1 MHKRELERFLK
12 ERIGLDRSVLCD
24 FTITAI
30 DSGKLEQ
37 AVKQKGQY
45 ASLIY
50 DEKSPIKLKDG
61 SRIRELIVKDQRIGK
76 LTVSFKSN
84 NLQEGQERI
93 QSKLEMM
100 VSGDLNNLQ
109 NLTAGEY
116 LFRIEEVFELLNRVY
131 GISADYST
139 ITIKQLEINATFF
152 LDEPY
157 ERYKYAILMMIRNV
171 PQKRY
176 KSGSGGA
183 VKYMSW
189 SEADRKTNTDQ
200 LETAVVKN
208 STTELKI
215 YNKAK
220 HLKDIGVLPEE
231 LSDASIMRIE
241 YRIKERAIKSAF
253 KDTYATSL
261 TDEAIQK
268 VFLKYFN
275 RDVIQQYRRWK
286 AENHKQLMELTQK
299 HRHMNQQWTGSF
311 LRECRQYEATHSLPI
326 LFDIEDMKSV
336 IRELEPKT
344 GRNANRKFNQFKK
357 QSIYESDLVGNTA
370 RIEEIIRKITN
381 MKTEYPEDM
390 RQ

>member
-24 FTITAI
+24 LTITAI

-152 LDEPY
+152 LDEPC
-157 ERYKYAILMMIRNV
+157 
-171 PQKRY
+171 
-176 KSGSGGA
+176 
-183 VKYMSW
+183 
-189 SEADRKTNTDQ
+189 
-200 LETAVVKN
+200 
-208 STTELKI
+208 
-215 YNKAK
+215 
-220 HLKDIGVLPEE
+220 
-231 LSDASIMRIE
+231 
-241 YRIKERAIKSAF
+241 
-253 KDTYATSL
+253 
-261 TDEAIQK
+261 
-268 VFLKYFN
+268 
-275 RDVIQQYRRWK
+275 RR
-286 AENHKQLMELTQK
+286 Q
-299 HRHMNQQWTGSF
+299 
-311 LRECRQYEATHSLPI
+311 
-326 LFDIEDMKSV
+326 V
-336 IRELEPKT
+336 
-344 GRNANRKFNQFKK
+344 
-357 QSIYESDLVGNTA
+357 
-370 RIEEIIRKITN
+370 
-381 MKTEYPEDM
+381 
-390 RQ
+390 